1 MAVSQ
6 FLTASSPAFTRIY
19 TLRAMDKGKQY
30 WFAFTFPRHKPPC
43 PICSPTEGLL
53 WDISDGD
60 RSSLASPL
68 CLAVPLLSQWHF
80 AQSQEGQSWQTGRL
94 PNVLWLTCNRIFHRW
109 SSCLQ
114 HGECDTL
121 QPSCDRAS
129 SCCKQLPKGA
139 VGLLHRVRGAH
150 GSPAARKVPSS
161 GKDWPLNASISPAR
175 SIHGQWPAPQATCS
189 TSSNS

>member
-1 MAVSQ
+1 MAIPQ
-6 FLTASSPAFTRIY
+6 FLTGSSTAFAHIY
-19 TLRAMDKGKQY
+19 TLRTKNESKQY
-30 WFAFTFPRHKPPC
+30 RFASTFTRHKPPRS
-43 PICSPTEGLL
+43 IRSPTEGLL
-53 WDISDGD
+53 WDISGRD
-60 RSSLASPL
+60 RSSLASHS

-80 AQSQEGQSWQTGRL
+80 AQSQEGQNWQTGRL

-121 QPSCDRAS
+121 QPSCDHAS
-129 SCCKQLPKGA
+129 YYCKQLPKGA
-139 VGLLHRVRGAH
+139 VGLLRGVRGAH

-161 GKDWPLNASISPAR
+161 SKDWPLNASISPVR

-189 TSSNS
+189 TSNNS